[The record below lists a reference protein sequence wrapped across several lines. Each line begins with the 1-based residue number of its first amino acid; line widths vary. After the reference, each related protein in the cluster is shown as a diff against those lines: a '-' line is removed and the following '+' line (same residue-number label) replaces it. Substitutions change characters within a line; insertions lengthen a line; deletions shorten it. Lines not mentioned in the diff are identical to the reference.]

1 MRFHERLVPD
11 LPPLPP
17 PEPTH
22 PPQEIF
28 PQGSAHLAVTRLAEA
43 FSSAKLPVRSVFRA
57 NDPSM
62 KVRRRPS
69 SSSSSSGP
77 TRRSRECHRRT

>member
-1 MRFHERLVPD
+1 MGVP
-11 LPPLPP
+11 LKKLSFPVLLSFFFVL
-17 PEPTH
+17 
-22 PPQEIF
+22 QEIF

-62 KVRRRPS
+62 KVRLFDP
-69 SSSSSSGP
+69 P
-77 TRRSRECHRRT
+77 VPLLF